1 MPIPP
6 CQTPLS
12 DLRSRWHSEVVPIGS
27 TIDSP
32 KMPIVELG
40 LAYTVSRVG
49 AIEGIENMNVA
60 TLTYSP
66 RKKIQDRVNM
76 SRLVCISLKI

>member
-1 MPIPP
+1 
-6 CQTPLS
+6 
-12 DLRSRWHSEVVPIGS
+12 VPIGS
-27 TIDSP
+27 MIDSP

-49 AIEGIENMNVA
+49 AVEGIEKMNVA
-60 TLTYSP
+60 TLTCSR

-76 SRLVCISLKI
+76 SRLFCICWKI